1 MTFRDNLHYALAGVA
16 VLALLLAV
24 VLLFVLPGYDQAG
37 AVAVAVAGGATEA
50 ARRSRAARRAEIE
63 DLLTTEDPA
72 ELEHDLEEQ
81 LAEVAQA
88 VDEVPLDELVARDP
102 GARLL

>member
-1 MTFRDNLHYALAGVA
+1 MSRPWVPYALAGVA

-50 ARRSRAARRAEIE
+50 ARRTRAARRAEIE
-63 DLLTTEDPA
+63 DLLEPQADPA
-72 ELEHDLEEQ
+72 ELEHDLGER